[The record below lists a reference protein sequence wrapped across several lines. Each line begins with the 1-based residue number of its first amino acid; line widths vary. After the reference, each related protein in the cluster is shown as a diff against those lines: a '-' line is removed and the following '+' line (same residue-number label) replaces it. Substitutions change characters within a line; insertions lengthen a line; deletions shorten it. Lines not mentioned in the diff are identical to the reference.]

1 MCTVPICRHLVTRQT
16 IPDINIFKYMTR
28 HNEFGH
34 LDGLDTYPWPVKV
47 HDDDTTWEGA
57 DDRLNP
63 DDDIDENED
72 ENGGTANEDK
82 ERNEV
87 DDLDSLYVTTEDE
100 DEDPTSSDGFLSTVK
115 IVEDMAAREKST
127 RERNEVIQRRK
138 IHL

>member
-1 MCTVPICRHLVTRQT
+1 
-16 IPDINIFKYMTR
+16 MTR